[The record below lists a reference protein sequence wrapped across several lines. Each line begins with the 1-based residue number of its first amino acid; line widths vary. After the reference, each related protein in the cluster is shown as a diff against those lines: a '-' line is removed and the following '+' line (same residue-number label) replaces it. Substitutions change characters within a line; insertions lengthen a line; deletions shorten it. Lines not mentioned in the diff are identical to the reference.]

1 MSWLFT
7 SVTEDSE
14 RSSLRGVPVGGNL
27 FCRTRDYWEQ
37 IQSMVRVELELGTS
51 GLQVQR
57 SNRSATRISN
67 KNSTRLGWDSR
78 QTLNDTLEGFCT
90 LTPSPSSFWNL
101 VKIGAR
107 VSVVHIVVQF
117 YPWFKLYFPLLYTYY
132 HTPPYPKTKQNKN
145 QG

>member
-7 SVTEDSE
+7 SVTEDSK
-14 RSSLRGVPVGGNL
+14 RSNLRGVPVAGNL
-27 FCRTRDYWEQ
+27 FSRTRDCWEQ
-37 IQSMVRVELELGTS
+37 IQSMVRVELKLGTS

-57 SNRSATRISN
+57 SNRSATLPSN

-90 LTPSPSSFWNL
+90 FTSSLSSFWSL

-117 YPWFKLYFPLLYTYY
+117 YPWFKLYFPLL
-132 HTPPYPKTKQNKN
+132 
-145 QG
+145 

>member
-1 MSWLFT
+1 MSWLST
-7 SVTEDSE
+7 SMTEDSE
-14 RSSLRGVPVGGNL
+14 GSSPRGVPVAGNL
-27 FCRTRDYWEQ
+27 FPRTRDYWEQ

-57 SNRSATRISN
+57 SNRLATLPSN

-90 LTPSPSSFWNL
+90 ITPSPSPPWSL

-107 VSVVHIVVQF
+107 V
-117 YPWFKLYFPLLYTYY
+117 
-132 HTPPYPKTKQNKN
+132 
-145 QG
+145 